1 MKKIILA
8 TIFTFSILVIAS
20 AQLSISRDTMVLS
33 GSADEELFGE
43 VVLLNGA
50 DTTLDL
56 RWVRTINILPQ
67 DWDNYFCA
75 VPGECGLPWTDSLY
89 FELPPATMT
98 TGLLQCHCEPNGN
111 AGQASINVD
120 FVNNDTEEVLGSI
133 VWICDATPVSTNEL
147 EKANIKLFPNPA
159 SDYFELVNADKVDQI
174 IIYNILGKQVKYFG
188 KEDESYLI
196 GDLVKGLYLV
206 QLIDLDTEA
215 TKTLKLKK
223 N

>member
-1 MKKIILA
+1 MKKILLSI
-8 TIFTFSILVIAS
+8 IFSFCILVIAS
-20 AQLSISRDTMVLS
+20 AQLSVARDTMVLS

-43 VVLLNGA
+43 VSLFNEA
-50 DTTLDL
+50 DSTLDL
-56 RWVRTINILPQ
+56 RWVRTIHNLPQ
-67 DWDNYFCA
+67 DWDNYYCA
-75 VPGECGLPWTDSLY
+75 VPGECGAPWTDSLN
-89 FELPPATMT
+89 FELPANT
-98 TGLLQCHCEPNGN
+98 TAGLLQCHCEPHGN
-111 AGQASINVD
+111 AGTANITVR
-120 FVNNDTEEVLGSI
+120 FINNDTEEVLGMI
-133 VWICDATPVSTNEL
+133 EWICDATPVSTNEL

-159 SDYFELVNADKVDQI
+159 SDYFNLVNGDKVDRV

-188 KEDESYLI
+188 KEDENYLI